1 MIFVDNIVPKSLN
14 LKRRDHRSLLILG
27 WSHCRQML
35 VWRHYWGQSR
45 CECRLP
51 IRHSLS
57 ITMAANFQSFST
69 LPASSSSLILSVI
82 TYTNNTKYFYNLD
95 NILQMLVP
103 TLISLRMR
111 LSSLCMGWVGT
122 VFSSDTGGW
131 GSEMLGWCGWTTTVL
146 TMHSGH
152 NSSLIL
158 LWIVCLQSATLL
170 SSWAALELQSRG
182 KSSFLET

>member
-1 MIFVDNIVPKSLN
+1 
-14 LKRRDHRSLLILG
+14 
-27 WSHCRQML
+27 
-35 VWRHYWGQSR
+35 
-45 CECRLP
+45 
-51 IRHSLS
+51 
-57 ITMAANFQSFST
+57 
-69 LPASSSSLILSVI
+69 
-82 TYTNNTKYFYNLD
+82 
-95 NILQMLVP
+95 MLVP

-146 TMHSGH
+146 TMHTGH
-152 NSSLIL
+152 NSSRIL
-158 LWIVCLQSATLL
+158 LCLQSAPLL